1 MKSTFDAERLK
12 QLLKDFYTVVGI
24 RISVFDDE
32 FNLVT
37 EYPETPPFFC
47 AVIREKKEG
56 LSACKECDRAA
67 FLRAKTQNNAHLYTC
82 HAGLSEAITPIHLDG
97 YVVGYA
103 IFAHLLPAEG
113 GEKRIEDICRRSA
126 KYFKNKDE
134 MINAI
139 RQIPTHPAAV
149 IASSMRLLEAISA
162 FLQISNVAKWSDK
175 DTIYQIEKFINENLS
190 DNLTS
195 ELICTHFFISRTKLY
210 QLCIERFGM
219 SVMQYITELRLN
231 KAKKLLADTDLNIA
245 AIADKVGVPDYNYFC
260 KMFKKHVGATPGKY
274 RKDNKEFLRKKE

>member
-37 EYPETPPFFC
+37 EYPETSPLFC
-47 AVIREKKEG
+47 AIIREKKEG
-56 LSACKECDRAA
+56 LVACKECDRAA

-113 GEKRIEDICRRSA
+113 GERRIDDICRRSL
-126 KYFKNKDE
+126 KYFNSKQE
-134 MINAI
+134 LINTI
-139 RQIPTHPAAV
+139 EQMPTHPASV

-175 DTIYQIEKFINENLS
+175 DTIYKIEKFINENLS
-190 DNLTS
+190 DNITS
-195 ELICTHFFISRTKLY
+195 KLICSHFFISRTKLY
-210 QLCIERFGM
+210 QLSMERFGM
-219 SVMQYITELRLN
+219 SVMQYITKLRLN
-231 KAKKLLADTDLNIA
+231 KAKDMLINTDLD
-245 AIADKVGVPDYNYFC
+245 IADIAGEVGVPDYNYFC
-260 KMFKKHVGATPGKY
+260 KMFKKNVGTTPGKF
-274 RKDNKEFLRKKE
+274 RKDNRKI